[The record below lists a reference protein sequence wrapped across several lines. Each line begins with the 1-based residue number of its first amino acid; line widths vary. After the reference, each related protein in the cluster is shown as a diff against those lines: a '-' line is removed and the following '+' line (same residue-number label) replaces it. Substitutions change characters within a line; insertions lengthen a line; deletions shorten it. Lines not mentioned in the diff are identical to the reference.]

1 LRAIAAWSGIKSKFG
16 LKIAGQLLQK
26 QNTGATDEHRF
37 GTNTG
42 SGRTQVRELNVI
54 AKSGMGGLV
63 MLRACVC
70 LAVIVAVAVLTSA
83 ADAAQF
89 GTRDEAVAM
98 VKRVQEK
105 FKKEGASATFAAVTA
120 QQHVFKDRDLYV
132 YIMNFDCVIQAH
144 AARAEL
150 VGKSLYE
157 FRDTDGVFPARRT
170 VEVARTTGHGWI
182 DYRWTN
188 PKTNLVEA
196 KSTYVEKLGDGYA
209 IGVGIYKDE
218 QINRNTVS
226 IISGS
231 PGSDATYLQVAYDL
245 AAVLNDGENLR
256 ILPVV
261 GVGGSQNIRDVRALK
276 GIDIGLTQV
285 SILNNFRRVNETLGV
300 PNDDK
305 IVYVTKLFP
314 LEAHLIG
321 RPGIN
326 SIEQLKGQKVNL
338 DELGSGTNYSMRDVF
353 KRLGIEIQEVNL
365 PQTLALEKVKTGE
378 IAATVLVAGKPT
390 LSMSR
395 LRLSD
400 GFKFVPIPYAK
411 QLREDFLPSEL
422 THDDYPDMVPA
433 GQDVETIADSAVLIA
448 YNWPKNSDRY
458 RRVETFINTFF
469 PRIAQFAQP
478 PHHSKWREVNLGATL
493 AGWTRLES
501 AEAWLNGNGAKVA
514 ADERSRFKSF
524 LTVHGSNSDRS
535 PEAATQAD
543 RLYDDYLKWL
553 RARGGTGATPS
564 GAANGR

>member
-1 LRAIAAWSGIKSKFG
+1 MP
-16 LKIAGQLLQK
+16 
-26 QNTGATDEHRF
+26 
-37 GTNTG
+37 
-42 SGRTQVRELNVI
+42 VR
-54 AKSGMGGLV
+54 
-63 MLRACVC
+63 VC
-70 LAVIVAVAVLTSA
+70 SAVIVALALLTFTA
-83 ADAAQF
+83 NAAQF

-105 FKKEGASATFAAVTA
+105 FKKDGAEATFGAVTA
-120 QQHVFKDRDLYV
+120 QQRAFKDRDLYV

-150 VGKSLYE
+150 VGKSLYD
-157 FRDTDGVFPARRT
+157 FRDQDGVYPARNT
-170 VEVARTTGHGWI
+170 VEVARTAGRGWI

-196 KSTYVEKLGDGYA
+196 KSTYVEKLGDSYA

-218 QINRNTVS
+218 QVNRNTVS

-256 ILPVV
+256 IMPVV

-285 SILNNFRRVNETLGV
+285 SILNNFRRVNDTLGV
-300 PNDDK
+300 SDDK
-305 IVYVTKLFP
+305 IVYITKLFN
-314 LEAHLIG
+314 LEMHLVG
-321 RPGIN
+321 RSGIT
-326 SIEQLKGQKVNL
+326 SVEQLKGQKVNL

-353 KRLGIEIQEVNL
+353 KRLGINIQEVNL

-400 GFKFVPIPYAK
+400 GFKFIPIPYSK
-411 QLREDFLPSEL
+411 PLTTDFLPTEL
-422 THDDYPDMVPA
+422 THDDYPDMIPA
-433 GQDVETIADSAVLIA
+433 GQSVETIADNAILIA
-448 YNWPKNSDRY
+448 YNWPKNTDRY
-458 RRVETFINTFF
+458 RRVETFINAFF
-469 PRIAQFAQP
+469 PRIAEFAQP
-478 PHHSKWREVNLGATL
+478 PHHVKWREVNLGATL

-501 AEAWLNGNGAKVA
+501 AETWLKSNGEKAVA
-514 ADERSRFKSF
+514 EERSQFRSF
-524 LTVHGSNSDRS
+524 LTRQTPNPANS
-535 PEAATQAD
+535 PEVAANAD
-543 RLYDDYLKWL
+543 RLFDEYLKWV
-553 RARGGTGATPS
+553 RARGGADRPTPS
-564 GAANGR
+564 GSPNVR

>member
-1 LRAIAAWSGIKSKFG
+1 
-16 LKIAGQLLQK
+16 
-26 QNTGATDEHRF
+26 
-37 GTNTG
+37 
-42 SGRTQVRELNVI
+42 
-54 AKSGMGGLV
+54 MGGTFMTTV
-63 MLRACVC
+63 RVGSTIIIA
-70 LAVIVAVAVLTSA
+70 LALSTFTAN
-83 ADAAQF
+83 AAQF

-105 FKKEGASATFAAVTA
+105 FKKDGAEATFAAVTA
-120 QQHVFKDRDLYV
+120 QQRAFKDRDLYV

-157 FRDTDGVFPARRT
+157 FRDQDGVYPARKT
-170 VEVARTTGHGWI
+170 VEVARAAGRGWI

-188 PKTNLVEA
+188 PQTKLVEA
-196 KSTYVEKLGDGYA
+196 KSTYVEKLGDRYA

-218 QINRNTVS
+218 QVNRNTVS

-300 PNDDK
+300 TDDK
-305 IVYVTKLFP
+305 IVYVTKLFN
-314 LEAHLIG
+314 LEVHLVG
-321 RPGIN
+321 RSNIA
-326 SIEQLKGQKVNL
+326 SIEELKGQKVNL

-353 KRLGIEIQEVNL
+353 TSLGVEIQEVNL
-365 PQTLALEKVKTGE
+365 PQTLALEKVKSGE

-395 LRLSD
+395 LRRSEGL
-400 GFKFVPIPYAK
+400 KFVPIPYAK
-411 QLREDFLPSEL
+411 PLMADFLPTEL
-422 THDDYPDMVPA
+422 THDDYPDMIPA
-433 GQDVETIADSAVLIA
+433 GQSVETIADSALLIA
-448 YNWPKNSDRY
+448 YNWPKNTDRY
-458 RRVETFINTFF
+458 RRVETFINAFF
-469 PRIAQFAQP
+469 PRIAEFAQP
-478 PHHSKWREVNLGATL
+478 PHHVKWREVNLGATL

-501 AEAWLNGNGAKVA
+501 AEAWLNANKEKAVA
-514 ADERSRFKSF
+514 EERSQFNSF
-524 LTVHGSNSDRS
+524 LAGKGSDPERS
-535 PEAATQAD
+535 PQAAAQAD
-543 RLYDDYLKWL
+543 RLFNEYLKWV
-553 RARGGTGATPS
+553 RTRGQTPS
-564 GAANGR
+564 ATANVR

>member
-1 LRAIAAWSGIKSKFG
+1 MPVRVCSAI
-16 LKIAGQLLQK
+16 
-26 QNTGATDEHRF
+26 
-37 GTNTG
+37 
-42 SGRTQVRELNVI
+42 
-54 AKSGMGGLV
+54 
-63 MLRACVC
+63 
-70 LAVIVAVAVLTSA
+70 IVALALLTFTA
-83 ADAAQF
+83 NAAQF

-105 FKKEGASATFAAVTA
+105 FKKDGAEATFAAVTA
-120 QQHVFKDRDLYV
+120 QQRAFKDRDLYV

-150 VGKSLYE
+150 VGKSLYD
-157 FRDTDGVFPARRT
+157 FRDQDGVYPARNT
-170 VEVARTTGHGWI
+170 VEVARTAGRGWI

-218 QINRNTVS
+218 QVNRNTVS

-256 ILPVV
+256 IMPVV

-285 SILNNFRRVNETLGV
+285 SILNNFRRVNDTLGV
-300 PNDDK
+300 SDDK
-305 IVYVTKLFP
+305 IVYITKLFN
-314 LEAHLIG
+314 LETHLVG
-321 RPGIN
+321 RSGIT
-326 SIEQLKGQKVNL
+326 SVEQLKGQKVNL

-353 KRLGIEIQEVNL
+353 KRLGINIQEVNL

-400 GFKFVPIPYAK
+400 GFKFIPIPYSK
-411 QLREDFLPSEL
+411 PLTTDFLPTEL
-422 THDDYPDMVPA
+422 THDDYPDMIPA
-433 GQDVETIADSAVLIA
+433 GQSVETIADSAILIA
-448 YNWPKNSDRY
+448 YNWPKNTDRY
-458 RRVETFINTFF
+458 RRVETFINAFF
-469 PRIAQFAQP
+469 PRIAEFGQP
-478 PHHSKWREVNLGATL
+478 PHHVKWREVNLGATL

-501 AEAWLNGNGAKVA
+501 AETWLKNNREKAVA
-514 ADERSRFKSF
+514 EERSRFRSF
-524 LTVHGSNSDRS
+524 LTRQTPNPANS
-535 PEAATQAD
+535 PEVAANAD
-543 RLYDDYLKWL
+543 RLFDEYLKWV
-553 RARGGTGATPS
+553 RARGGTDRPPP
-564 GAANGR
+564 NGSR

>member
-1 LRAIAAWSGIKSKFG
+1 MLLVRVCSAI
-16 LKIAGQLLQK
+16 
-26 QNTGATDEHRF
+26 
-37 GTNTG
+37 
-42 SGRTQVRELNVI
+42 
-54 AKSGMGGLV
+54 
-63 MLRACVC
+63 
-70 LAVIVAVAVLTSA
+70 IVALALLTFNANAV
-83 ADAAQF
+83 QF
-89 GTRDEAVAM
+89 GTRDEAVVM

-105 FKKEGASATFAAVTA
+105 FKKDGAEATFAAVTA
-120 QQHVFKDRDLYV
+120 QQHAFKDRDLYV

-144 AARAEL
+144 AANSSL

-157 FRDTDGVFPARRT
+157 FRDQDGVYPARRT
-170 VEVARTTGHGWI
+170 VEVAKTAGRGWI

-209 IGVGIYKDE
+209 IGVGVYKDE
-218 QINRNTVS
+218 QVNRNTVS

-300 PNDDK
+300 TDDK
-305 IVYVTKLFP
+305 IVYVTKLFN
-314 LEAHLIG
+314 LEVHLVG
-321 RPGIN
+321 RSGIK
-326 SIEQLKGQKVNL
+326 SVEQLQGQKVNL

-353 KRLGIEIQEVNL
+353 KRLGIEVQEVNL

-390 LSMSR
+390 LSMSQ

-400 GFKFVPIPYAK
+400 GFKFIPIPYSKPLAS
-411 QLREDFLPSEL
+411 DFLPTEL
-422 THDDYPDMVPA
+422 THDDYPDMIPA
-433 GQDVETIADSAVLIA
+433 GQSVETIADSAVLIA
-448 YNWPKNSDRY
+448 YNWPKNTDRY

-469 PRIAQFAQP
+469 PRIAEFAQP
-478 PHHSKWREVNLGATL
+478 PHHVKWREVNLGATL
-493 AGWTRLES
+493 DGWTRLES
-501 AEAWLNGNGAKVA
+501 AQAWLNANKENAVA
-514 ADERSRFKSF
+514 AERSQFKSF
-524 LTVHGSNSDRS
+524 LASRGSNPERS
-535 PEAATQAD
+535 AEAAAQAD
-543 RLYDDYLKWL
+543 RLFEEYLKWA
-553 RARGGTGATPS
+553 RAHGGTDRPAS
-564 GAANGR
+564 SRAVNAR